1 MEYVSYNM
9 RGHFLEMC
17 DCSTICPCWL
27 GEDPDNG
34 ACTGVFGW
42 VITEGV
48 IANVD
53 VAGRKVISASYHTGN
68 RDDGGQDVYLF
79 VDDEATDEQFQA
91 LANAFT
97 GRLGGP
103 LGELAVLMGTL
114 KAAERTSITISNE
127 ADKVRIQVDGR
138 ISGEAAMLLGTD
150 GQVTELTHSPLS
162 RVLGSRAEVGKT
174 GDFRMD
180 LGEEKFTME
189 MDGLAAMRGRF
200 SYDNQ
205 GTLIGT
211 T

>member
-1 MEYVSYNM
+1 MEYVSYNL

-27 GEDPDNG
+27 GEAPDNG

-42 VITEGV
+42 DITEGT

-53 VAGRKVISASYHTGN
+53 VTGRKVISASYHTGN
-68 RDDGGQDVYLF
+68 RSDGGQDVYLF
-79 VDDEATDEQFQA
+79 VDDEAGDDQFQA

-114 KAAERTSITISNE
+114 KAAERCPIKFTTD
-127 ADKVRIQVDGR
+127 ADSLRIQVDGR
-138 ISGEAAMLLGTD
+138 ISGDITPLFGTD
-150 GQVTELTHSPLS
+150 GQVTELAHSPLS
-162 RVLGSRAEVGKT
+162 KVLGSRAEVGKS